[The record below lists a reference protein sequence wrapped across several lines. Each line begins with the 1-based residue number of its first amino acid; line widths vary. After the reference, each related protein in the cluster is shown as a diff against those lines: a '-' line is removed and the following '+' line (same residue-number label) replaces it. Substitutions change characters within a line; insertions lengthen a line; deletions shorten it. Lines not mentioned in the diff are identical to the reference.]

1 MLDLVAVLALSQ
13 VCAPSVAPE
22 TLAAISHVESRFDPL
37 AIGVNRGG
45 RRPPRARNAAEAAR
59 SARGLL
65 ARGANIDLG
74 LAQINSRNLS
84 WLGLTVEDAFDP
96 CRNLAAAATVL
107 HAGYRVTSSA
117 ASDQQAAL
125 RIALSRYNTGDAERG
140 FRNGYVGRV
149 EDAAIALG
157 LSRPA
162 AAAAATDTRAPPTS
176 LSLEAE
182 PPPPWD
188 IFGRAR
194 ADLFVISNP
203 AAR

>member
-1 MLDLVAVLALSQ
+1 
-13 VCAPSVAPE
+13 
-22 TLAAISHVESRFDPL
+22 
-37 AIGVNRGG
+37 
-45 RRPPRARNAAEAAR
+45 
-59 SARGLL
+59 
-65 ARGANIDLG
+65 
-74 LAQINSRNLS
+74 
-84 WLGLTVEDAFDP
+84 
-96 CRNLAAAATVL
+96 
-107 HAGYRVTSSA
+107 VTSSA